1 MRDSIEESIISRA
14 VIRANTHYYEYQDA
28 IELVE
33 LCRQEGI
40 PVLGIDSFI
49 ITETKTQ
56 PFLEHSV
63 DLSDCE
69 DTHDKATVFL
79 EQKKE
84 YGFLFEVVY

>member
-1 MRDSIEESIISRA
+1 MRASIEESIISRA

-28 IELVE
+28 VKLVE

-56 PFLEHSV
+56 PVMEHSI
-63 DLSDCE
+63 DISYCE
-69 DTHDKATVFL
+69 DTYVKAKAFL
-79 EQKKE
+79 ESKKG